1 MQIFLQ
7 YSFIKYYRVFFQIKD
22 DEFQI
27 DDMKS
32 AILPFIKDEEAK
44 EELGDKLDTCKNE
57 SKLIVFI
64 NTILIIP

>member
-1 MQIFLQ
+1 M
-7 YSFIKYYRVFFQIKD
+7 FFQIKD